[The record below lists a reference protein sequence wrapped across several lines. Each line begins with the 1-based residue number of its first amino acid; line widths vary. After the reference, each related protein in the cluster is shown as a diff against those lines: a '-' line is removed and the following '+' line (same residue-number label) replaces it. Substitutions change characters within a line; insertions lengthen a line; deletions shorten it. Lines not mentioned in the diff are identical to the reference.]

1 MTLLMMAILAVLTLQ
16 GLVLLVNRLYWSS
29 RALDRKPT
37 PTERLP
43 LHVLIPARNE
53 RDNLPRLIESLAN
66 QTCPADSILICD
78 DGSDDGTTEWLET
91 NAQRNGFQWF
101 RSAPRP
107 EGWIG
112 KNWAC
117 HQLGERAS
125 EAEGWL
131 LFLDA
136 DITLHP
142 EFLQVLRAHIA
153 STPAI
158 LMTAIPRLI
167 PATIWDGLLLLMV
180 PFSVFTT
187 LPLYFAENGRWRVYG
202 FANGQVIA
210 MPNRIYQ
217 AGKPHQAIR
226 GEILEDVA
234 LAKWVK
240 QRHGKARIWDARS
253 FMEARMYPDLPS
265 AEAGFAKNAVAIC
278 GGVGKA
284 SVIGLLLT
292 LIYLIPPI
300 LVWFGN
306 TEPLRLGALTAI
318 AAAIALCSVSGRMAG
333 LPWHYGL
340 LYPLSV
346 VLGLRVLA
354 RSIQW
359 NRQGKIEWKGRSYSA
374 R

>member
-1 MTLLMMAILAVLTLQ
+1 MTILTVLALQ
-16 GLVLLVNRLYWSS
+16 GGVLLVNLIYWRY
-29 RALDRKPT
+29 RALNGNLPPT
-37 PTERLP
+37 VSLP
-43 LHVLIPARNE
+43 LQVLIPARNE
-53 RDNLPRLIESLAN
+53 RENLPRLIESLSI

-91 NAQRNGFQWF
+91 NEPQYGFQWF

-107 EGWIG
+107 DGWIG

-117 HQLGERAS
+117 HQLAERVA
-125 EAEGWL
+125 ETEGWL

-136 DITLHP
+136 DITLKP
-142 EFLQVLRAHIA
+142 GFLEAFRARID

-158 LMTAIPRLI
+158 LATAIPRLI
-167 PATIWDGLLLLMV
+167 PATIGDGLLVLMV
-180 PFSVFTT
+180 PFSVFST
-187 LPLYFAENGRWRVYG
+187 LPLYFAENSRWRVFG
-202 FANGQVIA
+202 FANGQVMA

-240 QRHGKARIWDARS
+240 QRHGKARIWDARI
-253 FMEARMYPDLPS
+253 FIEARMYPDLHS

-278 GGVGKA
+278 GGIWRA
-284 SVIGLLLT
+284 SVIGLLLAVVYLMP
-292 LIYLIPPI
+292 LIM
-300 LVWFGN
+300 VWFAN
-306 TEPLRLGALTAI
+306 NEAMRTGALTAI
-318 AAAIALCSVSGRMAG
+318 AASMLLFGVSARMAG
-333 LPWHYGL
+333 LPWSYGL

-346 VLGLRVLA
+346 VIGLRVLA

-359 NRQGKIEWKGRSYSA
+359 NRQGTIEWKGRSYSA